1 MHDFNSPF
9 PKNGRKPAA
18 LTGPGRLPMTPI
30 RLIALDLD
38 GTLINSAPDLSDAV
52 NKMLAEL
59 GLRQHPQAAVE
70 QWVGNGVVMLIKRA
84 LTGQMAPAAD
94 PENLA
99 EALALFGDFYE
110 AHVYERSVIY
120 PGVMEGLQQLKEKGF
135 KLACITNKIERF
147 TQPLLVETG
156 MAGYF
161 DFIACGDSYARMKPD
176 PLPLLKAAEHFA
188 IEPAKALM
196 VGDSIND
203 MRAARSAGFR
213 TAAVSYG
220 YAGKYSVE
228 DLNADYQIRTLVEL
242 VDLFYSE
249 CAGRS

>member
-1 MHDFNSPF
+1 
-9 PKNGRKPAA
+9 
-18 LTGPGRLPMTPI
+18 MTPI

-38 GTLINSAPDLSDAV
+38 GTLINSAPDLSDAI

-59 GLRQHPQAAVE
+59 GMRQHPQAAVE

-84 LTGQMAPAAD
+84 LTGQLKPSAD
-94 PENLA
+94 PENLT

-110 AHVYERSVIY
+110 AHVYERSIIY

-135 KLACITNKIERF
+135 KLACITNKIKRF
-147 TQPLLVETG
+147 TQPLMVKTG
-156 MAGYF
+156 MAEYF
-161 DFIACGDSYARMKPD
+161 DLVTCGDSFARMKPD
-176 PLPLLKAAEHFA
+176 PLPLLKTAEHFG
-188 IEPAKALM
+188 IEPEKTLM

-203 MRAARSAGFR
+203 MRAGRSAGFK
-213 TAAVSYG
+213 TASVSYG

-228 DLNADYQIRTLVEL
+228 ELNADYQIQTIVEL

-249 CAGRS
+249 RAGRS